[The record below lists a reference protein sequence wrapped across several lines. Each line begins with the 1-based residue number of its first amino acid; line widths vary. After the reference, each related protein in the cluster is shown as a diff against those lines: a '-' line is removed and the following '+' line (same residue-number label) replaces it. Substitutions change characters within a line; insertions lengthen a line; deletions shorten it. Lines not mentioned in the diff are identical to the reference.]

1 MDLQKIADALI
12 DQISESVEALSDD
25 NRYDVIEL
33 VIDGLKEIQA

>member
-12 DQISESVEALSDD
+12 DQISESVEVLSDD
-25 NRYDVIEL
+25 NRHDVIEL